1 MPACPHCGHEAEPGA
16 TECPLC
22 GTPLPGGG
30 RDAQRAGREGSGERG
45 AGAAGPGREAGAAGG
60 EPVPWEDPRTGFLE
74 GFLATWRESLF
85 DPATLFGRVRDRG
98 SIARALLY
106 FLLVTVVGAFFTLT
120 WQAVWIS
127 VLEIGAYARAGDA
140 TAVGPVLSFF
150 MSPFLALV
158 GFVMATVIYHVAALV
173 VAPDRRGMGATARV
187 ICYAAGPSLLGVV
200 PLVGVLVGA
209 AWTLVLQVVGLREVH
224 RTGTG
229 RALVMVFWLPA
240 SLVLLA
246 VVLLVVAAAVGS
258 GGGGGELAVE
268 ATGASWP
275 WPVAAVLP

>member
-1 MPACPHCGHEAEPGA
+1 MPACPHCGHEAGSSA

-22 GTPLPGGG
+22 GTPLARGGG
-30 RDAQRAGREGSGERG
+30 EAPGAGRERPGERG
-45 AGAAGPGREAGAAGG
+45 ARAGGAGREDRAVGG
-60 EPVPWEDPRTGFLE
+60 EPVPWEDPGRGFLE

-85 DPATLFGRVRDRG
+85 DPESLFGRVRDRG

-127 VLEIGAYARAGDA
+127 VLEMGAYARAGEA
-140 TAVGPVLSFF
+140 TVVGPVFSFF
-150 MSPFLALV
+150 VSPFLALV
-158 GFVMATVIYHVAALV
+158 GLLMATVVYHVAALV

-187 ICYAAGPSLLGVV
+187 VCYAAGPSVLAVV
-200 PLVGVLVGA
+200 PLVGALVGA
-209 AWTLVLQVVGLREVH
+209 VWTLVLQVVGLREVH

-275 WPVAAVLP
+275 SAAGLP